1 MKPLLAAI
9 ATASLLAGCGGNKKA
24 SPTAAPATPDG
35 FTVDLQWLEGPFVE
49 AHSSAQLRFARP
61 DGSQPQSV
69 TDVAFEPMMPTH
81 GHGTFMDDQKI
92 APTEGQPHIFT
103 VTGIYFI
110 MGGSGADHWL
120 IDVTATVDG
129 KRSKVQV
136 PADVP

>member
-1 MKPLLAAI
+1 MTRLLAAF
-9 ATASLLAGCGGNKKA
+9 AAVSLLAACGDKKA
-24 SPTAAPATPDG
+24 SPAAAPATPDG

-49 AHSSAQLRFARP
+49 AYSSARLSFARP
-61 DGSQPQSV
+61 DGSLPQSV

-92 APTEGQPHIFT
+92 APTEGQPHVFS

-110 MGGSGADHWL
+110 MSGSGADNWL

-129 KRSKVQV
+129 KRGKVQV
-136 PADVP
+136 AADVP

>member
-1 MKPLLAAI
+1 MTRLLAVVTAVSLLAA
-9 ATASLLAGCGGNKKA
+9 CGDKNA
-24 SPTAAPATPDG
+24 SPAAAPTVPDG

-49 AHSSAQLRFARP
+49 AYSSALLRFARP
-61 DGSQPQSV
+61 DGSLPQSV

-92 APTEGQPHIFT
+92 TPTEGQPHVFT

-110 MGGSGADHWL
+110 MSGSGADHWQ

-129 KRSKVQV
+129 KRNKVQV